1 MDSGQST
8 FKSGSFFTI
17 KNMLRQ
23 TVAGIYV
30 ATYKFLACEVTVVR
44 FTLDRYVKLQ
54 TSRPSL

>member
-30 ATYKFLACEVTVVR
+30 ATYKWLFSLWSDRRTVYVR
-44 FTLDRYVKLQ
+44 QVRQVPNCKT
-54 TSRPSL
+54 